1 MTSLTNMDPTYQQ
14 LLRKLVMSGTLNVL
28 ERKSLG
34 SLGKLPVPKADITE
48 VIKEIL
54 EEHGIFPAIAR
65 ERPDGAIYEG
75 VLIEIIAQNRIRLR
89 VQRPS
94 IFNPAEMAQK
104 KDWEFHEM
112 KAAIQKFIEWE
123 WPNGIDSIPLR

>member
-1 MTSLTNMDPTYQQ
+1 MTSLADIDPTYQQ
-14 LLRKLVMSGTLNVL
+14 LLQKLVLSGTLNVL
-28 ERKSLG
+28 ERKILG
-34 SLGKLPVPKADITE
+34 GFGKLPVPKADVTE

-54 EEHGIFPAIAR
+54 EEHSIFPAIAR
-65 ERPDGAIYEG
+65 EGSDGTIYEG
-75 VLIEIIAQNRIRLR
+75 FLIEIIAQNRIRLQ

-112 KAAIQKFIEWE
+112 TAGIQKFIELE
-123 WPNGIDSIPLR
+123 WPNGIDGIPLR